1 MQHWAE
7 MAQKE
12 RATWYFIY
20 DGTETCVSLKKIKSA
35 KILNAEIEL
44 CTTLTNFLCQIQYFN
59 ILFRL
64 FDIVLLVARFPDT
77 FNPLAARLILQ
88 NL

>member
-12 RATWYFIY
+12 IVTWYFIQ
-20 DGTETCVSLKKIKSA
+20 DDTETCVSLKKIKSA

-44 CTTLTNFLCQIQYFN
+44 CTTVTNF
-59 ILFRL
+59 
-64 FDIVLLVARFPDT
+64 
-77 FNPLAARLILQ
+77 
-88 NL
+88 

>member
-12 RATWYFIY
+12 RVTWYFIY

-44 CTTLTNFLCQIQYFN
+44 CTTLTNF
-59 ILFRL
+59 
-64 FDIVLLVARFPDT
+64 
-77 FNPLAARLILQ
+77 
-88 NL
+88 